1 MHMIRQHAQS
11 VLAGLG
17 QAKINTH
24 LCQNASRCIRDMNKL
39 TLNDSPRMIRVTP
52 LPKVF
57 SPISCT
63 KSRET
68 SALVSLENSSLVDS
82 GVFMSMDRPS
92 STNNVSECSN
102 GNAETNG
109 RSVDDD
115 VMLSRVTQSDS
126 CVSPSACDNRP
137 LLPSGVIKVNGPPPL
152 PKSTPHLPSR
162 LLSKVT
168 EFIQQNPEM
177 AQNAVSVGQMSG
189 TKRQCE
195 FGVRPRKRK
204 KAAECHSK
212 IVSEMESDSALASS
226 CHLSPSSSEL
236 GSVHSGDGYFWDSPF
251 LSQSDSTHDEIGEK
265 CLQHEKV
272 HRDCEAGTSDTVCTC
287 VLCSVVKEHP
297 LSQTQASSSGTA
309 STVFGLDDIAVLFN
323 DTDKSD
329 VTDGK
334 WSFWRLLVSTEIEFL
349 QKQRNVARLHHNPT
363 HYSGSI

>member
-1 MHMIRQHAQS
+1 MHMIRQRAQS

-17 QAKINTH
+17 QAKINTQ
-24 LCQNASRCIRDMNKL
+24 LCQNARHCMSDMNKL

-57 SPISCT
+57 STISCP

-82 GVFMSMDRPS
+82 GVFVSMDRPS
-92 STNNVSECSN
+92 STNNVYECSN
-102 GNAETNG
+102 GNSETND

-115 VMLSRVTQSDS
+115 VMLSQVTQSDS
-126 CVSPSACDNRP
+126 CVSPSVCDNRP
-137 LLPSGVIKVNGPPPL
+137 QLPSGVIKVNGPPPL
-152 PKSTPHLPSR
+152 PKSAPHLPSR

-177 AQNAVSVGQMSG
+177 AKNAVGHMSG

-195 FGVRPRKRK
+195 FGIRPRKRK

-212 IVSEMESDSALASS
+212 IVSETESDSALASS

-251 LSQSDSTHDEIGEK
+251 LSQSDNTHGEIGEK

-272 HRDCEAGTSDTVCTC
+272 HRDCEAGTSGTVCTC
-287 VLCSVVKEHP
+287 VLCSVEKEHP
-297 LSQTQASSSGTA
+297 LSQASSSGTA
-309 STVFGLDDIAVLFN
+309 STAFGLDDIAVLFN
-323 DTDKSD
+323 DNDKSD

-334 WSFWRLLVSTEIEFL
+334 
-349 QKQRNVARLHHNPT
+349 
-363 HYSGSI
+363 